1 MREEYFGSI
10 FMDYRCSSDF
20 SDRNTVIYGH
30 NMKNNS
36 MFGSLS
42 YYSDPDY
49 NKLHHSVYIFTPEK
63 SYRYDIVSSYK
74 TKINTKSYI
83 NQFRSDESFTEFL
96 QFILE
101 SSEGIDTA
109 NAQIEASDKILT
121 LSTCVDSGARNY
133 RYVLHAVLSVT
144 E

>member
-1 MREEYFGSI
+1 
-10 FMDYRCSSDF
+10 
-20 SDRNTVIYGH
+20 
-30 NMKNNS
+30 

-42 YYSDPDY
+42 DYSDPDY
-49 NKLHHSVYIFTPEK
+49 NKLHHSVYIFTPEN

-83 NQFRSDESFTEFL
+83 NQFRSDESFMEFL

-101 SSEGIDTA
+101 SSKGIDTA
-109 NAQIEASDKILT
+109 NAQLEASDKILT